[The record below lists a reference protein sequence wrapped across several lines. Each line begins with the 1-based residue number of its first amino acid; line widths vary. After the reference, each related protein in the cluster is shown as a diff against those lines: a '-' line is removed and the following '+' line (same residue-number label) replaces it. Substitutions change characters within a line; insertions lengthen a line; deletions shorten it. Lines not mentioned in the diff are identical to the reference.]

1 VSSNVYCTY
10 PKLHN
15 FTYLK
20 SKGQI
25 KCEKWSWTTKAQ
37 LYLVQETLWWA
48 KLLKQNGTQMYNMT
62 PVKCFIALLSYIR
75 VIESSNAPP
84 AVKLFK
90 WFWIF

>member
-1 VSSNVYCTY
+1 VKNG
-10 PKLHN
+10 H
-15 FTYLK
+15 
-20 SKGQI
+20 GQR
-25 KCEKWSWTTKAQ
+25 KCN
-37 LYLVQETLWWA
+37 YICMQETLWWA